1 MAGIRNCEFR
11 REAVRIALIS
21 GLAGHQV
28 ELDPGAGLSTIGIWI
43 LVISEVKEVL
53 NGKPIFSGKLDGCKE
68 TRILRRKQRNCG
80 QTVKRPN
87 DSGAQLLTNRPANK
101 VAEISSGHA
110 SSNKGAGL

>member
-43 LVISEVKEVL
+43 LVISKVKEVL

-68 TRILRRKQRNCG
+68 TGLGHGFLRQR
-80 QTVKRPN
+80 R
-87 DSGAQLLTNRPANK
+87 ALLFRRN
-101 VAEISSGHA
+101 G
-110 SSNKGAGL
+110 G